1 MAFIIGRYAMKFL
14 AMPALAGAITAFST
28 LLPGGASAQTEF
40 TPQTFTYAAW
50 ITPELGHALAVID
63 FFEGVTAR
71 TNGAI
76 TFQPFWHGALCGAI
90 DALDCVSSGQV
101 DVVFG
106 SAIFNPAELPLT
118 TIASVPFQT
127 TNPQASTNTMNSLYA
142 DYEPIQAEWSQAGA
156 HLLWFAHGA
165 LPLIGTT
172 RPIETLKDV
181 EGRSIRT
188 VGYIVQPMAA
198 LGANAVATAP
208 AEQYEALQRGVVD
221 GVIYTS
227 DGYIDSRLYE
237 VVDYLYDIGEYMGVY
252 AMLYNAMNQSVW
264 EGMSPELQAIFTEE
278 AARVAAIHQS
288 KYMEPFDERA
298 CEVLA
303 KEISTIGRFG
313 DEASAQEWAK
323 EQHEAAAGEWIASVG
338 RSGVAEAD
346 AIALRDEFRTRVAA
360 FEQTETGHRSGGE
373 ICIQA
378 KAAQ

>member
-1 MAFIIGRYAMKFL
+1 MKFF
-14 AMPALAGAITAFST
+14 AMPALAGTITAFSI
-28 LLPGGASAQTEF
+28 LLPGGASAQSEF
-40 TPQTFTYAAW
+40 TPQAFTYAAW
-50 ITPELGHALAVID
+50 ITPELGHALATID
-63 FFEGVTAR
+63 FFDGVTAR

-76 TFQPFWHGALCGAI
+76 TFQPFWHGSLCGAI
-90 DALDCVSSGQV
+90 DALECVSSGQV

-142 DYEPIQAEWSQAGA
+142 DYKPIQAEWSQVGA
-156 HLLWFAHGA
+156 HLLWFGHGS

-181 EGRSIRT
+181 DGRSIRT

-252 AMLYNAMNQSVW
+252 AMLYNAVNQNVW
-264 EGMSPELQAIFTEE
+264 DGMSPELQTIFSEE
-278 AARVAAIHQS
+278 AARVAAVYQT
-288 KYMEPFDERA
+288 KYMEPFDEAA

-313 DEASAQEWAK
+313 DEASALEWAK
-323 EQHEAAAGEWIASVG
+323 EQKEASAGEWVASVM
-338 RSGVAEAD
+338 RSGIAED
-346 AIALRDEFRTRVAA
+346 EAIALRDEFRTRVAG
-360 FEQTETGHRSGGE
+360 FEKTETFRSGGE